1 MCDIFI
7 TFLRFLYAISRCGS
21 GVGTHEINESAIR
34 NRSLKKKK
42 GNGNPIVFTT
52 KRLHVTKNNEYEIL
66 ISLIQNKAKK
76 YICN

>member
-34 NRSLKKKK
+34 NRSLKKRKEMVIQLCLQQK
-42 GNGNPIVFTT
+42 GYMLLKIMNM
-52 KRLHVTKNNEYEIL
+52 
-66 ISLIQNKAKK
+66 K
-76 YICN
+76 Y